1 MENKSKHK
9 HIMNFNPDVMLLEQ
23 AYQDYLYE
31 IQKFNAGKGYE
42 NFNDFVVDEA
52 NDYKNIGDG
61 VTYTVWN
68 VILDD
73 LGKEEKREL
82 VAYYT
87 LAATSIPYEDRIRL
101 DEEEAAEEG
110 KEFDIQI
117 YGISAIEIKM
127 FAVDEKYQNIFFEYE
142 GQDLPISAWIMR
154 NIISYL
160 ENLSNTVVGFK
171 AIFLHSVPQAE
182 SFYEMNGFNKV
193 KINMKPLQCID
204 SEFTSMYLALKEIKM
219 NYDD

>member
-1 MENKSKHK
+1 MENKSRHK

-68 VILDD
+68 VFLDD

-142 GQDLPISAWIMR
+142 GRICQFPH
-154 NIISYL
+154 
-160 ENLSNTVVGFK
+160 G
-171 AIFLHSVPQAE
+171 
-182 SFYEMNGFNKV
+182 
-193 KINMKPLQCID
+193 
-204 SEFTSMYLALKEIKM
+204 
-219 NYDD
+219 

>member
-1 MENKSKHK
+1 
-9 HIMNFNPDVMLLEQ
+9 MNFNPDVMLLEQ

-68 VILDD
+68 VFLDD

-87 LAATSIPYEDRIRL
+87 LAATSIPYEVHSFPTRR
-101 DEEEAAEEG
+101 
-110 KEFDIQI
+110 
-117 YGISAIEIKM
+117 SS
-127 FAVDEKYQNIFFEYE
+127 
-142 GQDLPISAWIMR
+142 DLGRASCR
-154 NIISYL
+154 
-160 ENLSNTVVGFK
+160 ERV
-171 AIFLHSVPQAE
+171 
-182 SFYEMNGFNKV
+182 
-193 KINMKPLQCID
+193 
-204 SEFTSMYLALKEIKM
+204 
-219 NYDD
+219 